1 MQRTSARAFAR
12 GNGLN
17 RIATEI
23 DEIVDQLTAGQHT
36 YQRNT
41 YQRTDVS
48 PSALGA
54 PTITTVRGLAGLIFG
69 TSVI

>member
-17 RIATEI
+17 RIAAEI
-23 DEIVDQLTAGQHT
+23 DEIVDQLTAGQH
-36 YQRNT
+36 T

-54 PTITTVRGLAGLIFG
+54 PTITTVRGLAGLVFG

>member
-17 RIATEI
+17 RIAMKV
-23 DEIVDQLTAGQHT
+23 DEIVDQLLAGQHT
-36 YQRNT
+36 R
-41 YQRTDVS
+41 QRTDVS

-54 PTITTVRGLAGLIFG
+54 PTITTVRGLTGLIFG

>member
-1 MQRTSARAFAR
+1 MHRISARTFAC

-17 RIATEI
+17 RIATEV
-23 DEIVDQLTAGQHT
+23 DEIVDQLLAGQHID
-36 YQRNT
+36 
-41 YQRTDVS
+41 QRTDVS

-69 TSVI
+69 TSVIWRL